1 MYQIHNPVI
10 YRGKTIVSEEFLY
23 RMPEALV
30 ITVIDRRSKGSL
42 RKKEKLKHR
51 KNRTCSN

>member
-42 RKKEKLKHR
+42 RKME
-51 KNRTCSN
+51 N